1 MRQSKGNYRS
11 ISSAQRPRA
20 SGQLLLL
27 ALLAAAV
34 LAGSISLFTLHNSR
48 ARQHTLH
55 SDEGSLLAPSLEELY
70 GSLIISSSSS
80 SGPHQLL
87 LMSYFSS
94 GASLLAR
101 LLMLMGVFAG
111 DGEQLKIDATNRLRW
126 WELKQVTTLNE
137 LMLSQHA
144 APGLPPRLGRGFA
157 PSALTP
163 DERHYYRDRAEGVT
177 RYLGR
182 HKPWLL
188 KDPRLVWLAPLWL
201 ERLEAPLCII
211 LTHLQPALL
220 AQQLAGRPVA
230 QGELEVSPATHLE
243 RWTNA
248 TLSALQAC
256 IAVPML
262 LLPSSVLEP
271 PLLQPFLVVL
281 QQHLSAAGVQGT
293 HLPSQQLLQSQYID
307 HLSSAGHHTAAL
319 PASNCKG
326 SATAAA
332 AAAAA
337 AGGGGPAT
345 PQDAAELLQD
355 SCNWLPVQQ
364 QQQQDMLGALELP
377 LPTQALLEALQQ
389 HLQETLA
396 YPGKPGHDY
405 RKTAGQ
411 LVTAY
416 NRRVKQLL
424 QQQPGQ
430 HASSGLDHSYI
441 ASLISSALHHVAGE
455 RSLHGLLMQP

>member
-1 MRQSKGNYRS
+1 MRQSKGNYRR
-11 ISSAQRPRA
+11 ISTAQRPRA

-34 LAGSISLFTLHNSR
+34 LAGSISLFTLHNSSR

-70 GSLIISSSSS
+70 GSLNSSSSSSS

-87 LMSYFSS
+87 LLSYFNSR
-94 GASLLAR
+94 ASLLAR

-157 PSALTP
+157 TSALTP
-163 DERHYYRDRAEGVT
+163 DELHYYRDRAAGVT

-188 KDPRLVWLAPLWL
+188 KDPRLVWLAPLWM

-211 LTHLQPALL
+211 MSHLQPALL

-230 QGELEVSPATHLE
+230 EGELEVSPATHLE

-256 IAVPML
+256 IAVPTV

-271 PLLQPFLVVL
+271 PLLQPFLAVL

-332 AAAAA
+332 AAAA
-337 AGGGGPAT
+337 GGGGPAT

-364 QQQQDMLGALELP
+364 QQQDTPGALELP

-416 NRRVKQLL
+416 SRRVKQLL

-430 HASSGLDHSYI
+430 HGSSGLEHSYI

-455 RSLHGLLMQP
+455 RSLHGLRLRQ